1 MPLAGFCCLVH
12 LSLESGSAEKPLPRP
27 CRWFTHCALV
37 LCPNAE
43 LCDQVVGVADRLRT
57 PSGDPLV
64 RTAAV
69 SARSPPSGAPI
80 DIVVSTPAALTR
92 LLTDYGSAY
101 GRGWAAEALAERV
114 RHLVADE
121 ADALVS
127 SDSYWQPLCRI
138 LDVRHCLLCSAVA
151 VCSQSRCKSDM
162 RTFYCLLRFAFRF

>member
-1 MPLAGFCCLVH
+1 M
-12 LSLESGSAEKPLPRP
+12 
-27 CRWFTHCALV
+27 

-138 LDVRHCLLCSAVA
+138 LDVRTRLFCSAVAVCPDSYWQPLCRILDVRHCLLCSAVA